1 MPPKIGIRAKYV
13 YKRNDIDIQKLIRF
27 KAKLWTAMKHCIVR
41 AHCTSTSLMWWLYES
56 NFIAFFDTPT
66 DYYDFYD
73 IFIYFLIQIIL
84 NVIFF
89 YRITYKTPPKTV
101 LMTQFLCHFMFLA
114 AIPGGINGLNTT
126 MWIFWL
132 LFAIGIDAERCK
144 IEKMKRGHSCDWY
157 HLNTHVSKQSSN
169 CKIQFHKFIFP
180 FFT

>member
-89 YRITYKTPPKTV
+89 LQNNVQNSTKNCFNDTV
-101 LMTQFLCHFMFLA
+101 F
-114 AIPGGINGLNTT
+114 
-126 MWIFWL
+126 
-132 LFAIGIDAERCK
+132 
-144 IEKMKRGHSCDWY
+144 
-157 HLNTHVSKQSSN
+157 VSFYVLSSN
-169 CKIQFHKFIFP
+169 TRWYQWAEHNDVDFLITFCHRHRCRKVQNRENE
-180 FFT
+180 TWA